1 MNSRILFTTCFCFL
15 SWQFISAQV
24 GSVKMELLPENATTL
39 LRFNDK
45 VQFQKFAKKVSQYPN
60 LKGVIIENTLDSA
73 STLLLLQKLKKVK
86 SLEVIIL
93 SVGDGKTLP
102 IGLTKLSQ
110 VTTLKVFD
118 SPQLDKTVLEK
129 TLKSMPWVKNVSWIN
144 NNSPFPSMDWSQVN
158 TIEWFDKAFKIQG
171 RDFDSLLKYKNL
183 KSISFGISNLDSLPT
198 LNIAGIEQLRLI
210 NYDHCKDW
218 PLESYF
224 FVENE
229 SFEEINLTD
238 NEGKIQLEISYFSE
252 DQKLTNDEKLKLKQ
266 SFRKGGFGLF
276 GESFDNREING
287 SRIQYESSVFHKNKF
302 VKPPIETLKI
312 PNTSFQMESEAGGSV
327 ITESGTKID
336 IPQDAFIDA
345 DGKAV
350 TGPITLS
357 YREFKTPIDIL
368 LSGIPMTY
376 DSGGIVNQFQSAGM
390 FELYA
395 SQNNKELS
403 LKPGKTIEM
412 KFVSTDTSNTYNFY
426 QYSEKDSNWV
436 YKSNADKTQ
445 NLVTNNTTPQI
456 ARRNRIDSI
465 SVREWYTDSSE
476 YKRLDTT
483 TFDQRYKSLDYYYLS
498 SRIKQK
504 DTVHYFRAYYNRYYK
519 RIIYNEIS
527 GRVVTRPS
535 KRMVRLTTLYKDKM
549 DSFPY
554 AKVMITNEYTLLA
567 FPELKVFRNYVFCIN
582 GFEKN
587 RQFKEKYIYNKVY
600 NDIRIIYEAGAST
613 GIIELKD
620 KTGFTQVEFEISTPY
635 HRSSKF
641 AVVNFNRLYKRY
653 TKQLAKRE
661 RAFDNSNKHKMDRA
675 LRHGRKSRLIKV
687 ALDSAQLNDTSFYS
701 GSSAISY
708 NTWGN
713 SLYRSLS
720 LSGLGIYNCDQIY
733 RLSNPQTRT
742 VVLLDSNGKRINGSY
757 STYVLDEKL
766 NGVLS
771 YYGPKVTLQP
781 KNTRIVMAVVASGA
795 ANIIYTAVK
804 ENIPKDSNDPIELRQ
819 NTKSLKSLQD
829 FFDLFG
835 AN

>member
-1 MNSRILFTTCFCFL
+1 MNARFLFPICFYLFFCQLAF
-15 SWQFISAQV
+15 SQV

-45 VQFQKFAKKVSQYPN
+45 SQLQKFSKKLSKYKN
-60 LKGVIIENTLDSA
+60 LKAVIIENTLDSA
-73 STLLLLQKLKKVK
+73 STNLLLQKLKKVK
-86 SLEVIIL
+86 SLEVIVI
-93 SVGDGKTLP
+93 SVGSRKTLP
-102 IGLTKLSQ
+102 KGITGLSQ
-110 VTTLKVFD
+110 VSTLKVFD
-118 SPQLDKTVLEK
+118 SPELDKVNLEK
-129 TLKSMPWVKNVSWIN
+129 TIKSMPFVKGFSWIN
-144 NNSPFPSMDWSQVN
+144 NNTPFPTIDLEQFVE
-158 TIEWFDKAFKIQG
+158 IEWFDKNLMLQK
-171 RDFDSLLKYKNL
+171 RDMDIFSMYENL
-183 KSISFGISNLDSLPT
+183 RTLTFGISNIDSLPSIN
-198 LNIAGIEQLRLI
+198 LNGIEKLNLI
-210 NYDHCKDW
+210 NYNYCKEW
-218 PLESYF
+218 PLESF
-224 FVENE
+224 FFIENE
-229 SFEEINLTD
+229 TSEEVNLTD
-238 NEGKIQLEISYFSE
+238 NEGKTKLEISYFSE
-252 DQKLTNDEKLKLKQ
+252 EHKLTYEEKLKLKN
-266 SFRKGGFGLF
+266 SFKKGEFGILGDTF
-276 GESFDNREING
+276 NNQDKGESV
-287 SRIQYESSVFHKNKF
+287 QYESNVFHKNKF
-302 VKPPIETLKI
+302 VKPPIETLII
-312 PNTSFQMESEAGGSV
+312 PNKSFQLETEAGGS
-327 ITESGTKID
+327 IFTETGTIID

-376 DSGGIVNQFQSAGM
+376 DSGGVINQFQSAGM

-395 SQNNKELS
+395 SQNNKELN

-445 NLVTNNTTPQI
+445 NLVSNNTTPQI
-456 ARRNRIDSI
+456 ARRNRMDSV
-465 SVREWYTDSSE
+465 SVRELYTDSSE

-498 SRIKQK
+498 SRIKRK
-504 DTVHYFRAYYNRYYK
+504 DTVQYFRAYYNRYYK

-535 KRMVRLTTLYKDKM
+535 KRMVRLNTLYKDKK
-549 DSFPY
+549 DSLPY

-587 RQFKEKYIYNKVY
+587 RQFKEKYVYNKVY
-600 NDIRIIYEAGAST
+600 NDIRIIYEPGEST

-620 KTGFTQVEFEISTPY
+620 KTGFTQIEFEISTPY
-635 HRSSKF
+635 HRSTKF
-641 AVVNFNRLYKRY
+641 AVTNFNRLYKRY

-661 RAFDNSNKHKMDRA
+661 RAFDNSNKQKIDRA
-675 LRHGRKSRLIKV
+675 LRYGRKSRFVKV
-687 ALDSAQLNDTSFYS
+687 ALDSAQLNDTSFYNG
-701 GSSAISY
+701 GSAVGY
-708 NTWGN
+708 NTGGN

-742 VVLLDSNGKRINGSY
+742 IVLLDSNGKRRNGTYTS
-757 STYVLDEKL
+757 YVLDEKL

-781 KNTRIVMAVVASGA
+781 KNTRIVMAIVASGA

-804 ENIPKDSNDPIELRQ
+804 DSIPKDSSEPIELRQ
-819 NTKSLKSLQD
+819 NTTPLRSLQD

-835 AN
+835 TN